1 MCSVTH
7 ALLRRSYWQVSHK
20 TEVENNVVLP
30 YSKAEGYKT
39 LPGEDTDQELI
50 EQ

>member
-7 ALLRRSYWQVSHK
+7 ALLTRSYWRVSHK

-30 YSKAEGYKT
+30 YSKAKGYKT
-39 LPGEDTDQELI
+39 LPGEDTDQELTD
-50 EQ
+50 Q